1 MQTPLKISTEY
12 LTSAGFENRIFDL
25 AGSCAFVVCLSG
37 DFEIAIMNMV
47 HHVERHTVLI
57 CLPFVSIRIMKV
69 HQPGDVLVVGTE
81 LENIYVMS
89 TVNRSIAS
97 NNLLLIRQHPVVPVD
112 VEQIR
117 YIKSSVDEYL
127 LEVEECRHDGLDD
140 TCRQIQQTII
150 DARSQLIIAQLL
162 KLYFTN
168 MPMEVRAHNQQDI
181 VFQNFILD
189 LYANFHENHNVKFY
203 AQRSG
208 LSVKYFSTI
217 VRELSGATPS
227 EWIETVIT
235 GEAKSRLYDAHRN
248 VKEIAASLNF
258 PDASTFTKYFARVT
272 GQTPRAFRQSIIKI
286 QE

>member
-69 HQPGDVLVVGTE
+69 HQQGDVLVVGTE

-189 LYANFHENHNVKFY
+189 LYAQYFVK
-203 AQRSG
+203 
-208 LSVKYFSTI
+208 I
-217 VRELSGATPS
+217 
-227 EWIETVIT
+227 
-235 GEAKSRLYDAHRN
+235 
-248 VKEIAASLNF
+248 
-258 PDASTFTKYFARVT
+258 
-272 GQTPRAFRQSIIKI
+272 
-286 QE
+286 